1 MFTRLLNPTTLLKSL
16 PSLCAVCRTWQGQR
30 VCQTCIARY
39 SPKVPRCL
47 RCAARTPEGTSTCG
61 ACLRDP
67 PPFAQTV
74 AAADHRYPWSRL
86 VTDLKFH
93 AGLDLVEPLA
103 QRLHAALQARSGS
116 PVLPDLILPVPL
128 SRARLAERGYNQAWE
143 LSRWLARRL
152 GVPAHADWLL
162 RLRDTAHQIDLSLP
176 QRHRNLRGAFTVQP
190 RRRGALRGRQV
201 AIVDDVMTTGATA
214 GALARTLLQAGA
226 AGVQV
231 WVVTRTP
238 LD

>member
-1 MFTRLLNPTTLLKSL
+1 MFTSLLNPSALLKSL
-16 PSLCAVCRTWQGQR
+16 PSLCAVCLTWQAQR
-30 VCQTCIARY
+30 VCPACIARFA
-39 SPKVPRCL
+39 PKVQRCL
-47 RCAARTPEGTSTCG
+47 RCAARVPDGMSTCG
-61 ACLRDP
+61 ACLRRP
-67 PPFAQTV
+67 PPFMLAV
-74 AAADHRYPWSRL
+74 AAADHHYPWSRL
-86 VTDLKFH
+86 VADLKFH

-103 QRLHAALQARSGS
+103 QRLFAALQGRAGN
-116 PVLPDLILPVPL
+116 PVSPDLILPVPL

-152 GVPAHADWLL
+152 GLPAHADWLL

-176 QRHRNLRGAFTVQP
+176 QRQSNLRGAFAVQP
-190 RRRGALRGRQV
+190 RRLGALRGRQV

-214 GALARTLLQAGA
+214 GELARTLLQAGA